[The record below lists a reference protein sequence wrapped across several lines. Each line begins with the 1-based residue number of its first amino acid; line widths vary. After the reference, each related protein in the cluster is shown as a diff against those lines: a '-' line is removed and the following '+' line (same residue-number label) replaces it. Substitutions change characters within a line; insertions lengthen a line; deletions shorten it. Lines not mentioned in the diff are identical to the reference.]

1 MVPILPMSHSVYI
14 IGVLSAVIFLTE
26 LLVRRTFMKHFGTAL
41 LVIIFTAVVANLGL
55 IPTGSGGEA
64 VPAYAF
70 VFDTV
75 APLAIFWLLMPV
87 NLKDILK
94 AGRSIIL
101 MFLLGSLAT
110 AVGVFVGMW
119 AIGGAESIGPLYNA
133 IGGMF
138 VGTYTGGSVNFN
150 ALGLH
155 YDVMQEGVLYGGA
168 IVVDNITT
176 TLWMVATLAV
186 PRALIHLWPRRPG
199 VEIAQLIGE
208 VKTGVDEDTETV
220 HPVDMAVVM
229 ALGLGAVWLSERIA
243 EAFPSIPSA
252 LFLTAIALAL
262 AQIPG
267 LSRLPGLKVL
277 GMFAV
282 YLFLCVIG
290 AFCDVGAMAG
300 LGQLGV
306 SLLMFTLITVS
317 VHGILVYGAAWTFRI
332 NPVIASIASQA
343 NVGGGTSA
351 LALARSLGREDL
363 VLPSILIGSL
373 GYAVGTFLGF
383 WVAES
388 WLPLLG

>member
-1 MVPILPMSHSVYI
+1 LTEATYI
-14 IGVLSAVIFLTE
+14 IGVLSAVVFLTE
-26 LLVRRTFMKHFGTAL
+26 LLVRHTFLKHFGTAL
-41 LVIIFTAVVANLGL
+41 LVILFTALIANLGL
-55 IPTGSGGEA
+55 LPTGSSGDEPI
-64 VPAYAF
+64 PAYTF
-70 VFDTV
+70 IFNTV
-75 APLAIFWLLMPV
+75 APLAIFWLLLPI
-87 NLKDILK
+87 NLKDIFK

-101 MFLLGSLAT
+101 MFLFGSLAT

-119 AIGGAESIGPLYNA
+119 VINGAESIGPLYNA

-150 ALGLH
+150 TLGLH
-155 YDVMQEGVLYGGA
+155 YGVMEEGVLYGGS
-168 IVVDNITT
+168 IVVDNIVT
-176 TLWMVATLAV
+176 TLWMIVTLSV
-186 PRALIHLWPRRPG
+186 PRLVHHWWPKRPG
-199 VEIAQLIGE
+199 QDISELIGE
-208 VKTGVDEDTETV
+208 VSTGQEEDTETV
-220 HPVDMAVVM
+220 HPIDIGVVL
-229 ALGLGAVWLSERIA
+229 ALGLGAVWVSERIA
-243 EAFPSIPSA
+243 TFFPSIPSA
-252 LFLTAIALAL
+252 LFLTGLALLL

-267 LSRLPGLKVL
+267 ISRLPGLKVM

-290 AFCDVGAMAG
+290 AYCDIGAMSG
-300 LGQLGV
+300 LGDLGIT
-306 SLLMFTLITVS
+306 LLIFTLVTVL
-317 VHGILVYGAAWTFRI
+317 VHGLLVYGLAWTFRV

-373 GYAVGTFLGF
+373 GYAVGSFLGF

>member
-1 MVPILPMSHSVYI
+1 MTEATYI
-14 IGVLSAVIFLTE
+14 IGVLSAVVFLTE
-26 LLVRRTFMKHFGTAL
+26 LLVRRSFLKHFGTAL
-41 LVIIFTAVVANLGL
+41 LVILVTALIANLGI
-55 IPTGSGGEA
+55 IPTGSSDAGPI
-64 VPAYAF
+64 PAYTF
-70 VFDTV
+70 IFDTV
-75 APLAIFWLLMPV
+75 APLAIFWLLLPI

-101 MFLLGSLAT
+101 MFLFGSLAT
-110 AVGVFVGMW
+110 AAGVFVAMW
-119 AIGGAESIGPLYNA
+119 AVNGPETIGPLYNA

-150 ALGLH
+150 TLGLH
-155 YDVMQEGVLYGGA
+155 YGVMEEGVLYGGS

-176 TLWMVATLAV
+176 TLWMVVSIAI
-186 PRALIHLWPRRPG
+186 PRAVHHWWPKRPG
-199 VEIAQLIGE
+199 QEFTELIGE
-208 VKTGVDEDTETV
+208 VSTGVEEDTETI
-220 HPVDMAVVM
+220 HPLDLGVVL

-243 EAFPSIPSA
+243 VVFPSIPSA
-252 LFLTAIALAL
+252 LFLTGIALVL
-262 AQIPG
+262 AQVPG
-267 LSRLPGLKVL
+267 ISRLPGLKVM

-290 AFCDVGAMAG
+290 AYCDIGAMSG
-300 LGQLGV
+300 LGSLGIT
-306 SLLMFTLITVS
+306 LLLFTLITVG
-317 VHGILVYGAAWTFRI
+317 VHGILVYGLAWTFKV

-373 GYAVGTFLGF
+373 GYAVGSFLGF

>member
-1 MVPILPMSHSVYI
+1 MTEAAYI
-14 IGVLSAVIFLTE
+14 IGILSAVIFLTE
-26 LLVRRTFMKHFGTAL
+26 LLVRKTFLKHFGTAL
-41 LVIIFTAVVANLGL
+41 LVILFTAFLANVGL
-55 IPTGSGGEA
+55 LPTGSSSDEPIG
-64 VPAYAF
+64 AYTF
-70 VFDTV
+70 IFDTV
-75 APLAIFWLLMPV
+75 APLAIFWLLLPI

-101 MFLLGSLAT
+101 MFLFGSLAT

-119 AIGGAESIGPLYNA
+119 VINGPESIGPLYNA

-150 ALGLH
+150 TLGLH
-155 YDVMQEGVLYGGA
+155 YGVMEEGVLYGGS
-168 IVVDNITT
+168 IVVDNIVT
-176 TLWMVATLAV
+176 TLWMVVSIAV
-186 PRALIHLWPRRPG
+186 PRAVHHWWPKRPG
-199 VEIAQLIGE
+199 QEMKELIGE
-208 VKTGVDEDTETV
+208 VTTGQEEDTETV
-220 HPVDMAVVM
+220 HPLDIGVVM

-243 EAFPSIPSA
+243 TVFPSIPSA
-252 LFLTAIALAL
+252 LFLTGIALLL

-267 LSRLPGLKVL
+267 ISRLPGLKVM

-290 AFCDVGAMAG
+290 AYCDLGAMSG
-300 LGQLGV
+300 LGELGIT
-306 SLLMFTLITVS
+306 LLIFTVVTVL
-317 VHGILVYGAAWTFRI
+317 VHGLLVYGLAWTFRV

>member
-1 MVPILPMSHSVYI
+1 MSNSLYI

-41 LVIIFTAVVANLGL
+41 LVILFTALVANLGL
-55 IPTGSGGEA
+55 IPTGANTEA
-64 VPAYAF
+64 PVPAYEF
-70 VFDTV
+70 VFGTV

-87 NLKDILK
+87 NLRDILK
-94 AGRSIIL
+94 AGKSIIL
-101 MFLLGSLAT
+101 MFLFGSLAT
-110 AVGVFVGMW
+110 AVGVFVAMW
-119 AIGGAESIGPLYNA
+119 AIDGASTIGPLYNA

-155 YDVMQEGVLYGGA
+155 YDVMKEGVLYGGA

-176 TLWMVATLAV
+176 TLWMVVTLAV
-186 PRALIHLWPRRPG
+186 PRAAIHIWPRKPG
-199 VEIAQLIGE
+199 KEIGDLIGE
-208 VKTGVDEDTETV
+208 VKTGVDEDTETI
-220 HPVDMAVVM
+220 HPIDLGMVL

-252 LFLTAIALAL
+252 LFLTGIALLL

-267 LSRLPGLKVL
+267 LSRLPGLKVM
-277 GMFAV
+277 GMFSV

-290 AFCDVGAMAG
+290 AYCDLGAMQG
-300 LGQLGV
+300 LGELGV
-306 SLLMFTLITVS
+306 SLLMFTLITVT
-317 VHGILVYGAAWTFRI
+317 VHGILIYGLAWTFRI
-332 NPVIASIASQA
+332 NPVVASIASQA

>member
-1 MVPILPMSHSVYI
+1 
-14 IGVLSAVIFLTE
+14 
-26 LLVRRTFMKHFGTAL
+26 RTFMKHFGTAL
-41 LVIIFTAVVANLGL
+41 LVILVTALIANLGV
-55 IPTGSGGEA
+55 IPTGSGSEA

-70 VFDTV
+70 VFETV
-75 APLAIFWLLMPV
+75 APLAIFWLLLPV

-101 MFLLGSLAT
+101 MFLFGSLAT
-110 AVGVFVGMW
+110 AIGVFVGMW
-119 AIGGAESIGPLYNA
+119 VIDGAESIGPLYHA

-155 YDVMQEGVLYGGA
+155 YDVMKEGVLYGGA

-176 TLWMVATLAV
+176 TLWMVVTLAV
-186 PRALIHLWPRRPG
+186 PRLLIRFWPRRPG
-199 VEIAQLIGE
+199 VEIAHVIGE
-208 VKTGVDEDTETV
+208 VTTGVDEDTETM
-220 HPVDMAVVM
+220 HPVDLAVVM

-252 LFLTAIALAL
+252 LFLTAIALVL

-267 LSRLPGLKVL
+267 LSRLPGLKVM

-290 AFCDVGAMAG
+290 AFCDVGAMQG

-306 SLLMFTLITVS
+306 SLLIFTLVTVT
-317 VHGILVYGAAWTFRI
+317 VHGVLVYGAAWAFRI
-332 NPVIASIASQA
+332 NPVVASIASQA

-388 WLPLLG
+388 WLPLIG

>member
-1 MVPILPMSHSVYI
+1 MSHSVYI

-26 LLVRRTFMKHFGTAL
+26 LMVRRTFMKHFGTAL
-41 LVIIFTAVVANLGL
+41 LVILVTALIANLGV
-55 IPTGSGGEA
+55 IPTGSGSEA

-70 VFDTV
+70 VFETV
-75 APLAIFWLLMPV
+75 APLAIFWLLLPV

-101 MFLLGSLAT
+101 MFLFGSLAT
-110 AVGVFVGMW
+110 AIGVFVGMW
-119 AIGGAESIGPLYNA
+119 VIDGAESIGPLYHA

-155 YDVMQEGVLYGGA
+155 YDVMKEGVLYGGA

-176 TLWMVATLAV
+176 TLWMVVTLAV
-186 PRALIHLWPRRPG
+186 PRLLIRFWPRRPG
-199 VEIAQLIGE
+199 VEIAHVIGE
-208 VKTGVDEDTETV
+208 VTTGVDEDTETM
-220 HPVDMAVVM
+220 HPVDLAVVM

-252 LFLTAIALAL
+252 LFLTAIALVL

-267 LSRLPGLKVL
+267 LSRLPGLKVM

-290 AFCDVGAMAG
+290 AFCDVGAMQG

-306 SLLMFTLITVS
+306 SLLIFTLVTVT
-317 VHGILVYGAAWTFRI
+317 VHGVLVYGAAWAFRI
-332 NPVIASIASQA
+332 NPVVASIASQA

-388 WLPLLG
+388 WLPLIG